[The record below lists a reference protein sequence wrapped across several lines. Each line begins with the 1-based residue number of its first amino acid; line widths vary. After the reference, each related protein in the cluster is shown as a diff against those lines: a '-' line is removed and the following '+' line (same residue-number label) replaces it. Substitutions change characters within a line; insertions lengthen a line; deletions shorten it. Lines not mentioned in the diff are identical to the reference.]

1 MITAKHLLELQ
12 KQAPFQPFQIHTSGG
27 KTFKVDHPENFFV
40 FRDSV
45 LMARPGKDRYGDRI
59 AMLHIAGLSSVDV

>member
-27 KTFKVDHPENFFV
+27 KTLRVDHPENFFV

-45 LMARPGKDRYGDRI
+45 LVARPGKDRYGERV
-59 AMLHIAGLSSVDV
+59 AMLHIASLSGVEV